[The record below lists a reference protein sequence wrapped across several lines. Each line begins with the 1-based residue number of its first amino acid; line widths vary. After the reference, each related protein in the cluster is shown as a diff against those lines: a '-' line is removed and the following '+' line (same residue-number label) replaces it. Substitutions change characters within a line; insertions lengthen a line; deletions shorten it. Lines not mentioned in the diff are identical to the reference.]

1 MMTSQQI
8 ESLIAQGEGYNIEF
22 KQSIPSKASEL
33 AEEICAFANAAG
45 GTLLIGID
53 DKGVVVGVSI
63 DNVSRSRIQNILNAI
78 EPHFPVSF
86 SEIVLNN
93 KTVFCIECESGSQKP
108 YTVSG
113 AIIIRNGP
121 NSEKITSVQRMRDF
135 FQQSDKIFFDEVE
148 CKSFILKE
156 HFDESYFLEFLKS
169 AGISNS
175 LDNNTILQ
183 NLKLFSYKQ
192 MFKNAAVLFFAKN
205 PQLHFEWATTRCILF
220 KGVDKHHIID
230 DKIFGGNLLTQFN
243 ETLKYIYTKLSV
255 EYIIENSGPR
265 KEVWEIP
272 EVAIKEAL
280 VNALVHRDYY
290 EKGARIAVEI
300 FDDRIEIT
308 NPGGL
313 VNSIA
318 KSDFGKR
325 SLSRNPLIF
334 GLFQRLHMV
343 EQIGSGISR
352 IRQSIQEAGLL
363 EPYFNLEG
371 MFSVT
376 LYRPFNFEL
385 WIDIY
390 WKEKLNNSQYQI
402 LIQIH
407 KNNHISKSKLLTL
420 VGISKTAID
429 KNINKLKELG
439 ILERIGG
446 DRGGYWKV
454 IKKKSAGG

>member
-1 MMTSQQI
+1 MMTPQQI
-8 ESLIAQGEGYNIEF
+8 ESLIAQGEGYNLEF
-22 KQSIPSKASEL
+22 KQALPSKASDL

-45 GTLLIGID
+45 GTLLIGVD
-53 DKGVVVGVSI
+53 DSGRVIGVKI

-78 EPHFPVSF
+78 EPHFPVII
-86 SEIVLNN
+86 SEILIND
-93 KTVFCIECESGSQKP
+93 KTILCVECESGTQKP

-148 CKSFILKE
+148 CKSFNFGD
-156 HFDESYFLEFLKS
+156 HFADQQFSSFLKL

-175 LDNNTILQ
+175 LDNITILQ
-183 NLKLFSYKQ
+183 NLKLFSEKQ
-192 MFKNAAVLFFAKN
+192 LFKNAAVLFFAKN

-230 DKIFGGNLLTQFN
+230 DKILGGNLLEQYY
-243 ETLKYIYTKLSV
+243 EALKYIYSKLAV
-255 EYIIENSGPR
+255 EYIIANSGPR
-265 KEVWEIP
+265 IEVWEIP

-280 VNALVHRDYY
+280 VNAIVHRDYY
-290 EKGARIAVEI
+290 EKGARISIEI
-300 FDDRIEIT
+300 FDNRIEIT

-334 GLFQRLHMV
+334 GLFQRLNMV
-343 EQIGSGISR
+343 EQIGSGITR
-352 IRQSIQEAGLL
+352 IRQSINEASL
-363 EPYFNLEG
+363 EEPIFNLEG

-376 LYRPFNFEL
+376 LYRPFDFEN
-385 WIDIY
+385 WIDIF
-390 WKEKLNNSQYQI
+390 WKNVLNNSQYQI

-407 KNNHISKSKLLTL
+407 KNNHISKSNLLPL
-420 VGISKTAID
+420 IGISKTAID
-429 KNINKLKELG
+429 KNIDKLKEMG
-439 ILERIGG
+439 ILERIGS
-446 DRGGYWKV
+446 DRGGFWK
-454 IKKKSAGG
+454 IIPKRGLGG